1 MLRGWVFLFRHIC
14 QTARRSWGGL
24 FLENYF
30 IRRSGVHWPTVL
42 LLSILYATLKYLSIP
57 FDWGESLNT
66 YEKLQDEASSDGV
79 EVISYP
85 FRTD

>member
-1 MLRGWVFLFRHIC
+1 MAIIKLAVVSIIINSSYVLIITTPFHKTRKQVGNALPVAWV
-14 QTARRSWGGL
+14 
-24 FLENYF
+24 N
-30 IRRSGVHWPTVL
+30 
-42 LLSILYATLKYLSIP
+42 ILYATLKYLSILLTG
-57 FDWGESLNT
+57 GESLNA